1 MVDGSTISAWLPY
14 ITERLGREP
23 RGLRDIVAWDSSGR
37 PAVIQVAPLV
47 DGKPFPTLFWLIDPE
62 LTLAIDRL
70 EAGGA
75 IARLQ
80 KRVDESPDLRAAM
93 LADHE
98 KHKSLRRSKMTPE
111 EREFLEASGMMAAFT
126 RRGIGGIGEPS
137 RIRCL
142 HTWYA
147 AHWVQPNTIGML
159 VDQML
164 AGTDCPDSVS
174 FEMS

>member
-1 MVDGSTISAWLPY
+1 
-14 ITERLGREP
+14 
-23 RGLRDIVAWDSSGR
+23 
-37 PAVIQVAPLV
+37 
-47 DGKPFPTLFWLIDPE
+47 
-62 LTLAIDRL
+62 
-70 EAGGA
+70 
-75 IARLQ
+75 
-80 KRVDESPDLRAAM
+80 
-93 LADHE
+93 
-98 KHKSLRRSKMTPE
+98 MTPE

-147 AHWVQPNTIGML
+147 AHWVQPNAIGTL

-174 FEMS
+174 FGMS

>member
-1 MVDGSTISAWLPY
+1 MVDDSTISTWLPY

-47 DGKPFPTLFWLIDPE
+47 DGKPFPTLFWLIDPQV
-62 LTLAIDRL
+62 TLAIDRL

-80 KRVDESPDLRAAM
+80 KRVDESPGLRDAM
-93 LADHE
+93 RADHE
-98 KHKSLRRSKMTPE
+98 KHKSLRGSKMTPQ
-111 EREFLEASGMMAAFT
+111 EREFLESSGMMAAFT
-126 RRGIGGIGEPS
+126 RRGIGGIAEPS

-147 AHWVQPNTIGML
+147 AHWVQPNAIGTL

-164 AGTDCPDSVS
+164 AGTECPDPAS